1 MKITITKGKDNEK
14 VKEFEIPT
22 DRIVRGITKLGV
34 FSFMGREVMRVRPP
48 RRNVGVIFNYM
59 TAAAITDAIMALAD
73 GTIFKKDEEP
83 EVVAECENF
92 EEVMDEKKDGE
103 NESGN
108 GNEEKVSS

>member
-22 DRIVRGITKLGV
+22 DRIIRGFTKLGV

-73 GTIFKKDEEP
+73 GTIFKKNEP
-83 EVVAECENF
+83 EVVAECESF
-92 EEVMDEKKDGE
+92 EEVMDEKKEDK

-108 GNEEKVSS
+108 GDEEKVSS